1 MSLRKISFQI
11 SPRKVA
17 LVTSLLL
24 SCATISSAHALPA
37 TPAQIQACKV
47 NVMKQTAA
55 QNSANYNRNYNVNP
69 RAYRVNAARIAG
81 DFHRGL
87 KVCEI
92 DWGGIMGR

>member
-1 MSLRKISFQI
+1 MSLHI
-11 SPRKVA
+11 SPRQAA
-17 LVTSLLL
+17 LAVSLLL
-24 SCATISSAHALPA
+24 SCAATSSAHAVPA

-55 QNSANYNRNYNVNP
+55 QNSANYDRNYNVNP